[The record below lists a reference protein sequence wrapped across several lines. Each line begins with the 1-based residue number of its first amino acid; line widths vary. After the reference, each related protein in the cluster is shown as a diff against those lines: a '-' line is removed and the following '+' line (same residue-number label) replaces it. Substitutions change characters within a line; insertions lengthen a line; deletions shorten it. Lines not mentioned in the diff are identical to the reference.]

1 MGPPFSVQLLWAH
14 VTESAAPALLHGEQ
28 LERLSQ
34 SARNP
39 KVRDLEIAALIH
51 HQIGRLQITMDHA
64 CPVVRVIE
72 RITKLSDP
80 DRQLIGL
87 EYFLFLLAAQTD
99 EGLAIHILHGNAPGP
114 LVMHEVVNPNDV
126 RMSQL
131 ERAPGLALQIV

>member
-1 MGPPFSVQLLWAH
+1 MCATLAVQLLRTH
-14 VTESAAPALLHGEQ
+14 VNQRAASTLLHGEQ

-51 HQIGRLQITMDHA
+51 HQVGRLQITMDHA

-99 EGLAIHILHGNAPGP
+99 ECLAIHI
-114 LVMHEVVNPNDV
+114 
-126 RMSQL
+126 
-131 ERAPGLALQIV
+131 